1 MNTLLEFGLSLRTAV
16 ISTIPIATD
25 GSKAPA
31 CPLLPLLPDKK
42 TGQLR
47 RQWEPY
53 QIRIASEA
61 ELQRWLGH
69 NRTGLGVVC
78 GKVSGNLGVLDF
90 EFLDSFTPFC
100 GLVESQEPGLI
111 AQLPL
116 VATPGKDADGGR
128 HLYFR
133 SASAL
138 GSSTKLALL
147 SEAEAVRRNG
157 SKGKNTAIELKG
169 EHGYVLAPGC
179 PAECHPSRRLY
190 RHVGGPFLEETP
202 TLADEQVA
210 LLLSCA
216 RALTQRAQAVVQ
228 EVRRPAGKA
237 GNRPGDKFNRSATWA
252 EILEP
257 HGWTLM
263 YCRGEAEFYRRP
275 DKTEKGISAS
285 AGFCSNE
292 QSGSLLA
299 VFSTNAE
306 PFEGATLERDCS
318 CYSKFAAWTLL
329 NFGGDFKA
337 AADALAD
344 LCPDGPELPAGV
356 RPDPDAEPDPLLL
369 KALLA
374 NDGRFRASWEHRRA
388 DFGDKVRRYDQSL
401 ASLASR
407 AGWPDQEVI
416 NLVVA
421 HRRRWRQDTLP
432 RVLSGNYLG
441 AVLAKAHKAPD
452 GVRGQS
458 GVSFVVR
465 I

>member
-1 MNTLLEFGLSLRTAV
+1 MSTLLDDSLALRAAG

-31 CPLLPLLPDKK
+31 GPLLPLLPDKK
-42 TGQLR
+42 TGELR

-53 QIRIASEA
+53 QSRVATEA
-61 ELQRWLGH
+61 ELRRWFVARRVGMA
-69 NRTGLGVVC
+69 VV
-78 GKVSGNLGVLDF
+78 GGTVSGNLGVLDL
-90 EFLDSFTPFC
+90 EFLDFFIPFC
-100 GLVESQEPGLI
+100 ELVEAQSPGLVS
-111 AQLPL
+111 QLPL

-133 SASAL
+133 SVSAV

-147 SEAEAVRRNG
+147 SEAEAIRRNG

-169 EHGYVLAPGC
+169 EGGYVLAPGC
-179 PAECHPSRRLY
+179 PAACHPSGRLY
-190 RHVGGPFLEETP
+190 RHIAGPFLEEVP
-202 TLADEQVA
+202 TLADDQVS

-228 EVRRPAGKA
+228 EIRRPAAKGS
-237 GNRPGDKFNRSATWA
+237 GNRPGDRFNRDATWT

-263 YCRGEAEFYRRP
+263 YTRKGAEFYRRP
-275 DKTEKGISAS
+275 GKEEKGISAS

-306 PFEGATLERDCS
+306 PFQGPTGDRLCS

-329 NFGGDFKA
+329 NFGGDFTA
-337 AADALAD
+337 AADALVDMA
-344 LCPDGPELPAGV
+344 PDGPELPPGLCL
-356 RPDPDAEPDPLLL
+356 DPDAEPDPLLL

-374 NDGRFRASWEHRRA
+374 NDRRFLASWEHRRPE
-388 DFGDKVRRYDQSL
+388 FGDKVRRYDQSL
-401 ASLASR
+401 ASLAAA
-407 AGWPDQEVI
+407 AGWPDQGVI
-416 NLVVA
+416 DLVIA
-421 HRRRWRQDTLP
+421 HRRRWKPETVA
-432 RVLSGNYLG
+432 RVLGGNYLS
-441 AVLAKAHKAPD
+441 AVLAKARKGRP
-452 GVRGQS
+452 GKGTS
-458 GVSFVVR
+458 GIRFVVR